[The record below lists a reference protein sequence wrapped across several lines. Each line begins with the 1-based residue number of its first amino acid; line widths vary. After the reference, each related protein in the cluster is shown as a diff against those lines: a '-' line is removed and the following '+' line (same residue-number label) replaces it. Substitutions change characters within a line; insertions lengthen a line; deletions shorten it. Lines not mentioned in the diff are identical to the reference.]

1 MKNIKQTIIFLATA
15 FALVLIVTLG
25 ASMLPSSKKTSPDYT
40 INNTTNTNTTSA
52 NGSNVSTKP
61 TQTTGTP
68 KPSTPTPKP
77 VNTTPSYTL
86 TQVGA
91 HSNSSSCWTIVRST
105 VYDLTP
111 WIDQHPGGAGA
122 ILSMC
127 GIDATADFEDQH
139 GGQRR
144 PENELQGFE
153 IGTYKK

>member
-25 ASMLPSSKKTSPDYT
+25 ASMLPDSKKSSQTY
-40 INNTTNTNTTSA
+40 NTNTTSTDTT
-52 NGSNVSTKP
+52 NTNNVSTKP

-68 KPSTPTPKP
+68 KPTTPTPKP
-77 VNTTPSYTL
+77 VSTTPSYTL
-86 TQVGA
+86 AQVAA
-91 HSNSSSCWTIVRST
+91 HSNSSSCWSIVRST

-127 GIDATADFEDQH
+127 GIDATAAFEDQH

-153 IGTYKK
+153 IGIYKR